1 MQNGELE
8 AKGLLAS
15 LVKKE
20 GTIESFKVQLSL
32 NQKENKSQIP
42 NQWWYNVLDV
52 WIVNAGIIVKR
63 APRSSSVGAYSRYTA
78 RDLGSIFR
86 HLESKLYMR
95 VYTYVNIH
103 MWNETF

>member
-42 NQWWYNVLDV
+42 NQW
-52 WIVNAGIIVKR
+52 
-63 APRSSSVGAYSRYTA
+63 
-78 RDLGSIFR
+78 
-86 HLESKLYMR
+86 
-95 VYTYVNIH
+95 
-103 MWNETF
+103 